1 MLDTINSGTKTF
13 PSFIYKRQNVVII
26 CSLKNKKVTRQN
38 QFDVQFPL
46 NPKGFTYIHMVML
59 ECRTQVY
66 VLITVPLKTIKRINV
81 LWIKIINAF
90 SIQME
95 PRGKA
100 ENGVV

>member
-13 PSFIYKRQNVVII
+13 PSSIYKRQNVVII
-26 CSLKNKKVTRQN
+26 CSLKNKKMTRQN
-38 QFDVQFPL
+38 QFDAQSPL
-46 NPKGFTYIHMVML
+46 NPKEF
-59 ECRTQVY
+59 TQVY
-66 VLITVPLKTIKRINV
+66 VLVTVPLQTIKRKNV

>member
-1 MLDTINSGTKTF
+1 M
-13 PSFIYKRQNVVII
+13 
-26 CSLKNKKVTRQN
+26 TRQN
-38 QFDVQFPL
+38 QFDVQSPL

-66 VLITVPLKTIKRINV
+66 VLVTVPLKTIKRINV

-100 ENGVV
+100 ENGMV